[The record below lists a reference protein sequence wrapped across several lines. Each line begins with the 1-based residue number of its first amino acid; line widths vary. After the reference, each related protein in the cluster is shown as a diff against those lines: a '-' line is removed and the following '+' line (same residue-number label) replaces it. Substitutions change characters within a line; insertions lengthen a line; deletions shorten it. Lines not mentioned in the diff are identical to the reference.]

1 MGQTAKQWTE
11 THCKDVTTLTLFLY
25 CHFIRCFT
33 IKTKYWVKLVVN
45 EAQGRFYMQ
54 MIPCFTS
61 TCHLLSHSGSPL
73 SVHELHESVCGQMT
87 QLQPKSLHSQWHFKC
102 QCHISSGSY
111 ASSDPNAETRSHIL
125 KNPPESIFTMVQSP
139 ECRRNSLFQTDC
151 LIHSSTWMTCW
162 SSVTKDTL
170 KASLFLSYT
179 HTHTHTNRNIQI

>member
-1 MGQTAKQWTE
+1 
-11 THCKDVTTLTLFLY
+11 
-25 CHFIRCFT
+25 
-33 IKTKYWVKLVVN
+33 
-45 EAQGRFYMQ
+45 
-54 MIPCFTS
+54 MIPCFTR

-125 KNPPESIFTMVQSP
+125 KTPPESIFTMVQSP

-170 KASLFLSYT
+170 KASLFLS
-179 HTHTHTNRNIQI
+179 HTHTHMHTQTETYKYSHPCLYYCGMAGGSDGGAFLVIPQLTYWSIYMGFVCIR

>member
-1 MGQTAKQWTE
+1 MKPRRDLMCRWFPVLLARVISSPT
-11 THCKDVTTLTLFLY
+11 
-25 CHFIRCFT
+25 
-33 IKTKYWVKLVVN
+33 VV
-45 EAQGRFYMQ
+45 
-54 MIPCFTS
+54 
-61 TCHLLSHSGSPL
+61 SPL

-125 KNPPESIFTMVQSP
+125 KTPPESIFTMVQSP
-139 ECRRNSLFQTDC
+139 ECRQNSLFQTDC

-170 KASLFLSYT
+170 KASLFLSHTY
-179 HTHTHTNRNIQI
+179 THTHTNRNIQI